1 MNHIRDL
8 SKNTKTFYIPILIM
22 KFNSIKTF
30 FIKAYN
36 KIVAVFKQ
44 GLEPIQVF
52 KSILVA
58 LLFTIIPLPGTT
70 TILLTTIALKAKL
83 NLPIMITFSYLI
95 TPLQYVLLMPFIKV
109 GETIFSTHHTLYSVQ
124 AIMSSFENGFFNT
137 LQKLTF
143 EIICGIAGWVVIA
156 IPVAFLLYY
165 IGYFLFFKK
174 HLSNPVK

>member
-1 MNHIRDL
+1 M
-8 SKNTKTFYIPILIM
+8 KNVSRVTKNFYIPIFIIRLNDM
-22 KFNSIKTF
+22 KSF
-30 FIKAYN
+30 FTKIYN

-52 KSILVA
+52 KSILIA

-70 TILLTTIALKAKL
+70 TIILTTVALKAKL

-95 TPLQYVLLMPFIKV
+95 TPLQYALLMPFIKV
-109 GETIFSTHHTLYSVQ
+109 GETVFSTQHTLYSVQ
-124 AIMSSFENGFFNT
+124 AIMASFEMGFFNT

-143 EIICGIAGWVVIA
+143 EIICGIAGWAVIT
-156 IPVAFLLYY
+156 IPAAFLFYY

-174 HLSNPVK
+174 QKFTQTK

>member
-1 MNHIRDL
+1 MNQIRDL
-8 SKNTKTFYIPILIM
+8 SRNTKAFYIPIFIM
-22 KFNSIKTF
+22 KFNSMKAF
-30 FIKAYN
+30 FIKIYN

-70 TILLTTIALKAKL
+70 TIILTTVALKAKL

-95 TPLQYVLLMPFIKV
+95 TPVQYALLMPFIKV
-109 GETIFSTHHTLYSVQ
+109 GETVFSTQHTLYSMH
-124 AIMSSFENGFFNT
+124 AIMASFENGFFDT

-143 EIICGIAGWVVIA
+143 EIICGMAGWAVIA
-156 IPVAFLLYY
+156 IPAAFLLYY

-174 HLSNPVK
+174 STFTPVK